1 MELDEDTAQEV
12 RARLETERQQER
24 ERLDGMDIVE
34 PGKSVHNESRNE
46 AGMAQMGL
54 TARQRSERQAV
65 IEHTRERIKQIDD
78 ALDRLDEGT
87 YGRCDVCG
95 EAIAPERTV
104 SVPLATRC
112 VDCAEDD
119 PRPAP

>member
-1 MELDEDTAQEV
+1 MELDQETAQDL
-12 RARLETERQQER
+12 RARLQRERQQER
-24 ERLDGMDIVE
+24 DRLEEMDIVE

-65 IEHTRERIKQIDD
+65 IEHTRDRLEQIED
-78 ALDRLDEGT
+78 ALDRLDQGT

-95 EAIAPERTV
+95 EPIAPERIV

-112 VDCAEDD
+112 VDCAEK
-119 PRPAP
+119 AV